1 MAKQIR
7 LMSEKHKLFAYCK
20 IQEKVVPIDEVRREY
35 QSYARD
41 LFIQDEMPPTR
52 NPLNPKEVYTSKSKL
67 RAAYRAA
74 GAVEVGD
81 AYERG
86 YIPDRESG
94 ASSNKLASKLKE
106 QIIQRYKHGR

>member
-1 MAKQIR
+1 
-7 LMSEKHKLFAYCK
+7 MSKYKLYQYCHEQK
-20 IQEKVVPIDEVRREY
+20 KVVPIEEVKRRV
-35 QSYARD
+35 QSNARD
-41 LFIQDEMPPTR
+41 LFIQDEMEPTR

-81 AYERG
+81 AYDKG

-94 ASSNKLASKLKE
+94 ASERRLISEIKDKL
-106 QIIQRYKHGR
+106 IDRYRNGR